1 MPILLIVKPLWTDD
15 LTGRSIIEIMRS
27 DTENRA
33 WNKALRCRVAALV
46 NSRLA
51 KQISLE
57 EYAISRQRENEN
69 AAECRRRG
77 AILISE
83 MSSRNR
89 LSLRP
94 GEETLVNAPR

>member
-1 MPILLIVKPLWTDD
+1 VKPLWTDD
-15 LTGRSIIEIMRS
+15 LSGRSLIEILRS

-57 EYAISRQRENEN
+57 EYAISRQHENEN

-77 AILISE
+77 AILVSE
-83 MSSRNR
+83 MSNR
-89 LSLRP
+89 DRRSLRS
-94 GEETLVNAPR
+94 GQEILVNGRR

>member
-1 MPILLIVKPLWTDD
+1 VKPLWTDD
-15 LTGRSIIEIMRS
+15 LSGRSIIEILRS

-51 KQISLE
+51 KKISLE
-57 EYAISRQRENEN
+57 EYAISRQHENEN
-69 AAECRRRG
+69 AAECKRRG
-77 AILISE
+77 AILVTE

-89 LSLRP
+89 LSLRSD
-94 GEETLVNAPR
+94 EEMLLNGRR

>member
-1 MPILLIVKPLWTDD
+1 
-15 LTGRSIIEIMRS
+15 MRS

-46 NSRLA
+46 NRRLA

-57 EYAISRQRENEN
+57 EYAISRQQENEN

-77 AILISE
+77 AILVSE

-94 GEETLVNAPR
+94 GEEMLVNGRR